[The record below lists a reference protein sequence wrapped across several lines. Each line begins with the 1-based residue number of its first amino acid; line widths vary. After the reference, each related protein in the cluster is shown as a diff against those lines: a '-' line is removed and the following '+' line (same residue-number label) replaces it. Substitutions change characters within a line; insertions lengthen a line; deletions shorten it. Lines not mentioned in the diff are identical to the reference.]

1 MYHWCADEEG
11 SIQYDRSQRLE
22 ITGLADVWWL
32 TRFRWRRRRIG
43 RLTSGMDTV
52 IMDLKRCG
60 YITTITTPTFSQEEN
75 YYLYPLQWQSACHV
89 TSTILV
95 IVYHHLL
102 LVQWLCSLSDC
113 GSILFIFSIQT
124 WRRCRSVRRV
134 FCLPTWVTGGR
145 KSIYQ
150 LSGFGGRG
158 RGE

>member
-1 MYHWCADEEG
+1 MC
-11 SIQYDRSQRLE
+11 
-22 ITGLADVWWL
+22 
-32 TRFRWRRRRIG
+32 RRRRQYTVWQEPAVRNY
-43 RLTSGMDTV
+43 RLGWCVMTDKVQMEEEEDWQVDIRYGHCYYGSEEMRV
-52 IMDLKRCG
+52 HHHHHHS
-60 YITTITTPTFSQEEN
+60 YISQEEN